1 MPPQPFSDSRLH
13 DHVWSTP
20 NALACGRTA
29 TACDVA
35 LFQFGTFARGEC
47 SGPATLDLIFL

>member
-1 MPPQPFSDSRLH
+1 MHYRAR
-13 DHVWSTP
+13 STT
-20 NALACGRTA
+20 NALACGRVA

-35 LFQFGTFARGEC
+35 LFQFGTFAREGC